1 MSLDVHQIRWR
12 SSYLEIDYSSRDGGV
27 PWLYCVGRRQFVP
40 FEIVGLE
47 SGVRRAR
54 LNLVLGDGREVLP
67 GGQWIIC
74 EKIKESALFSL
85 QALYAEYPLMP
96 QRVDYDV
103 RHLLPPE
110 LRDDDEAVAQ
120 YTDEERLELV
130 ARHPYVTSG
139 VTYDDEVLE
148 RLDNLDRVFRYGKN
162 SYAYTGVFV
171 PKTNRA
177 GLIYLALHMQFF
189 QRNKTPRH
197 RQRSRRQMQKDVF
210 AATYSVMTKL
220 VPRKRN
226 RILFLKENGEG
237 PTENMEALQSRMIER
252 GMDKRFDI
260 RARYRNVFA
269 GRQNIVAWLRDLFE
283 IARSRYVFIDDYT
296 PVFNFIDPGEDVTLT
311 QIWHAGVGF
320 KSVGYA
326 RFGLKGSPDP
336 YNSAHRRYTYA
347 LVGNEHLRRIYSE
360 VFGIEEEA
368 LLATGMPRLDHFL
381 DEKVEEEYREEM
393 ADKFPWSAKGRV
405 IVFAPTFR
413 GTGQRTAYYPYDEID
428 MDRLYRMCVETDTYF
443 VFEMHHFIRK
453 RPDISAEYADRIFD
467 LSDESL
473 TKLFFIA
480 DVLVTD
486 YSSCFYDYLLL
497 KKPVVFFVPDK
508 TSYSLIRG
516 VQRSIDEMAPGVVCD
531 TFDEFLDVLRTRHY
545 ETVSPHPS
553 SIDRAAERSGL
564 ASDRAIDTIIYGKN
578 VPGVRKQA
586 SGKGDAVPV
595 RQSDK
600 SAKSERKAKELLDSK
615 VADMDTKSASDEE
628 E

>member
-252 GMDKRFDI
+252 GMGDYANPQSI
-260 RARYRNVFA
+260 LRAEVMLLRHI
-269 GRQNIVAWLRDLFE
+269 GRAAAADRLE
-283 IARSRYVFIDDYT
+283 A
-296 PVFNFIDPGEDVTLT
+296 
-311 QIWHAGVGF
+311 
-320 KSVGYA
+320 
-326 RFGLKGSPDP
+326 
-336 YNSAHRRYTYA
+336 A
-347 LVGNEHLRRIYSE
+347 LD
-360 VFGIEEEA
+360 A
-368 LLATGMPRLDHFL
+368 CPA
-381 DEKVEEEYREEM
+381 
-393 ADKFPWSAKGRV
+393 V
-405 IVFAPTFR
+405 I
-413 GTGQRTAYYPYDEID
+413 TGQ
-428 MDRLYRMCVETDTYF
+428 
-443 VFEMHHFIRK
+443 
-453 RPDISAEYADRIFD
+453 PDGATCAGYGDGV
-467 LSDESL
+467 L
-473 TKLFFIA
+473 KL
-480 DVLVTD
+480 L
-486 YSSCFYDYLLL
+486 
-497 KKPVVFFVPDK
+497 
-508 TSYSLIRG
+508 
-516 VQRSIDEMAPGVVCD
+516 
-531 TFDEFLDVLRTRHY
+531 
-545 ETVSPHPS
+545 
-553 SIDRAAERSGL
+553 
-564 ASDRAIDTIIYGKN
+564 
-578 VPGVRKQA
+578 
-586 SGKGDAVPV
+586 
-595 RQSDK
+595 
-600 SAKSERKAKELLDSK
+600 
-615 VADMDTKSASDEE
+615 
-628 E
+628 

>member
-1 MSLDVHQIRWR
+1 MGGFPSSWSEWNGRYRDCVRDFWR
-12 SSYLEIDYSSRDGGV
+12 SQPSTLPEFASRLLGSSDLYQVNGRRPVASVNFITAHDGFTMNDLVTYNNKHNMANGEDNRDGESNNRSWNCGV
-27 PWLYCVGRRQFVP
+27 
-40 FEIVGLE
+40 
-47 SGVRRAR
+47 
-54 LNLVLGDGREVLP
+54 
-67 GGQWIIC
+67 
-74 EKIKESALFSL
+74 
-85 QALYAEYPLMP
+85 
-96 QRVDYDV
+96 
-103 RHLLPPE
+103 
-110 LRDDDEAVAQ
+110 
-120 YTDEERLELV
+120 
-130 ARHPYVTSG
+130 
-139 VTYDDEVLE
+139 
-148 RLDNLDRVFRYGKN
+148 
-162 SYAYTGVFV
+162 
-171 PKTNRA
+171 
-177 GLIYLALHMQFF
+177 
-189 QRNKTPRH
+189 
-197 RQRSRRQMQKDVF
+197 
-210 AATYSVMTKL
+210 
-220 VPRKRN
+220 
-226 RILFLKENGEG
+226 EG
-237 PTENMEALQSRMIER
+237 PTTISDVNNLRQRQLRNLFSTLLVSQGIPMI
-252 GMDKRFDI
+252 
-260 RARYRNVFA
+260 
-269 GRQNIVAWLRDLFE
+269 
-283 IARSRYVFIDDYT
+283 
-296 PVFNFIDPGEDVTLT
+296 
-311 QIWHAGVGF
+311 
-320 KSVGYA
+320 
-326 RFGLKGSPDP
+326 DP

-381 DEKVEEEYREEM
+381 DEKVEKEYREEM

-453 RPDISAEYADRIFD
+453 RPDIPAEYADRIFD

-508 TSYSLIRG
+508 TAYSLIRG

-564 ASDRAIDTIIYGKN
+564 ASDRAIDTIIYGKD

-586 SGKGDAVPV
+586 SGKGGAVPV

-615 VADMDTKSASDEE
+615 VADKDTKSASDEE

>member
-1 MSLDVHQIRWR
+1 
-12 SSYLEIDYSSRDGGV
+12 
-27 PWLYCVGRRQFVP
+27 
-40 FEIVGLE
+40 
-47 SGVRRAR
+47 
-54 LNLVLGDGREVLP
+54 
-67 GGQWIIC
+67 
-74 EKIKESALFSL
+74 
-85 QALYAEYPLMP
+85 
-96 QRVDYDV
+96 
-103 RHLLPPE
+103 
-110 LRDDDEAVAQ
+110 
-120 YTDEERLELV
+120 
-130 ARHPYVTSG
+130 
-139 VTYDDEVLE
+139 
-148 RLDNLDRVFRYGKN
+148 
-162 SYAYTGVFV
+162 
-171 PKTNRA
+171 
-177 GLIYLALHMQFF
+177 
-189 QRNKTPRH
+189 
-197 RQRSRRQMQKDVF
+197 
-210 AATYSVMTKL
+210 
-220 VPRKRN
+220 
-226 RILFLKENGEG
+226 
-237 PTENMEALQSRMIER
+237 MEALQSRMIER

-381 DEKVEEEYREEM
+381 DEKVEKEYREEM

-508 TSYSLIRG
+508 TAYSLIRG

-564 ASDRAIDTIIYGKN
+564 ASDRAIDTIIYGKD

-586 SGKGDAVPV
+586 SGKGGAVPV

-615 VADMDTKSASDEE
+615 VADKDTKSASDEE

>member
-1 MSLDVHQIRWR
+1 MDSSIWVIILFAIMAILSDKLGKKKTPKRMPPFPPRDVDRT
-12 SSYLEIDYSSRDGGV
+12 LPPPMPE
-27 PWLYCVGRRQFVP
+27 PWGKAERGEKNVP
-40 FEIVGLE
+40 FEIPDIKG
-47 SGVRRAR
+47 AP
-54 LNLVLGDGREVLP
+54 LP
-67 GGQWIIC
+67 QG
-74 EKIKESALFSL
+74 
-85 QALYAEYPLMP
+85 M
-96 QRVDYDV
+96 
-103 RHLLPPE
+103 
-110 LRDDDEAVAQ
+110 
-120 YTDEERLELV
+120 TDEGGIYREPGTKMQDMLE
-130 ARHPYVTSG
+130 A
-139 VTYDDEVLE
+139 
-148 RLDNLDRVFRYGKN
+148 
-162 SYAYTGVFV
+162 
-171 PKTNRA
+171 
-177 GLIYLALHMQFF
+177 
-189 QRNKTPRH
+189 
-197 RQRSRRQMQKDVF
+197 
-210 AATYSVMTKL
+210 
-220 VPRKRN
+220 
-226 RILFLKENGEG
+226 
-237 PTENMEALQSRMIER
+237 
-252 GMDKRFDI
+252 
-260 RARYRNVFA
+260 
-269 GRQNIVAWLRDLFE
+269 
-283 IARSRYVFIDDYT
+283 
-296 PVFNFIDPGEDVTLT
+296 
-311 QIWHAGVGF
+311 
-320 KSVGYA
+320 
-326 RFGLKGSPDP
+326 
-336 YNSAHRRYTYA
+336 
-347 LVGNEHLRRIYSE
+347 
-360 VFGIEEEA
+360 
-368 LLATGMPRLDHFL
+368 
-381 DEKVEEEYREEM
+381 YREEM

-508 TSYSLIRG
+508 TAYSLIRG

-564 ASDRAIDTIIYGKN
+564 ASDRAIDTIIYGKD

-586 SGKGDAVPV
+586 SGKGGAVPV

-615 VADMDTKSASDEE
+615 VADKDTKSASDEE

>member
-27 PWLYCVGRRQFVP
+27 PWLYCVGRCQFVP

-74 EKIKESALFSL
+74 EKIKESALVSL
-85 QALYAEYPLMP
+85 QALYAE
-96 QRVDYDV
+96 YDV

-130 ARHPYVTSG
+130 ARHPYATSG

-237 PTENMEALQSRMIER
+237 PTENMEALQRRMIER

-381 DEKVEEEYREEM
+381 DEKVEKEYREEM

-508 TSYSLIRG
+508 TAYSLIRG

-564 ASDRAIDTIIYGKN
+564 ASDRAIDTIIYGKD

-586 SGKGDAVPV
+586 SGKGGAVPV

-615 VADMDTKSASDEE
+615 VADKDTKSASDEE

>member
-1 MSLDVHQIRWR
+1 MVFSMYDPKL
-12 SSYLEIDYSSRDGGV
+12 LE
-27 PWLYCVGRRQFVP
+27 
-40 FEIVGLE
+40 
-47 SGVRRAR
+47 GVRTIHFIGCGGSGTYPLIQILHSRGYAITGSDVEETKNTEAERALGVRVCIGHDAANVGNADLVVYSAAIHDDNPELQAARAR
-54 LNLVLGDGREVLP
+54 GIKAVERSVMLGYISRTHAQSIG
-67 GGQWIIC
+67 
-74 EKIKESALFSL
+74 
-85 QALYAEYPLMP
+85 
-96 QRVDYDV
+96 
-103 RHLLPPE
+103 
-110 LRDDDEAVAQ
+110 VAG
-120 YTDEERLELV
+120 THGKTTTTGMITTMLELAGRDPAAV
-130 ARHPYVTSG
+130 IGGKLPLIG
-139 VTYDDEVLE
+139 G
-148 RLDNLDRVFRYGKN
+148 YGKAG
-162 SYAYTGVFV
+162 SGQSVVIEACEYHETFLHLTCAVGVILNIDNDHLEYYGTMG
-171 PKTNRA
+171 K
-177 GLIYLALHMQFF
+177 LKLAF
-189 QRNKTPRH
+189 QKFALL
-197 RQRSRRQMQKDVF
+197 SRTV
-210 AATYSVMTKL
+210 
-220 VPRKRN
+220 
-226 RILFLKENGEG
+226 
-237 PTENMEALQSRMIER
+237 
-252 GMDKRFDI
+252 
-260 RARYRNVFA
+260 
-269 GRQNIVAWLRDLFE
+269 
-283 IARSRYVFIDDYT
+283 
-296 PVFNFIDPGEDVTLT
+296 VFNMDDKNTMDVVNSIDRPVL
-311 QIWHAGVGF
+311 
-320 KSVGYA
+320 S
-326 RFGLKGSPDP
+326 
-336 YNSAHRRYTYA
+336 
-347 LVGNEHLRRIYSE
+347 
-360 VFGIEEEA
+360 FGIEEEA

-381 DEKVEEEYREEM
+381 DEKVEKEYREEM

-508 TSYSLIRG
+508 TAYSLIRG

-564 ASDRAIDTIIYGKN
+564 ASDRAIDTIIYGKD

-586 SGKGDAVPV
+586 SGKGGAVPV

-615 VADMDTKSASDEE
+615 VADKDTKSASDEE